1 MHVDDALIFAAL
13 PMQLDI
19 AKLLDIRTV
28 YNHVDEGQEGK
39 LVSEA
44 LEQITC
50 VQPNRLLRKTFMNF
64 RDELTPTVSL
74 FPKQSGSPPE
84 KVTPLM

>member
-39 LVSEA
+39 LISEA
-44 LEQITC
+44 LEQIAC
-50 VQPNRLLRKTFMNF
+50 VQPNRLLRKTLMNF
-64 RDELTPTVSL
+64 RD
-74 FPKQSGSPPE
+74 
-84 KVTPLM
+84 

>member
-1 MHVDDALIFAAL
+1 MRTIKGEHSFADWDELRPQNDFSALKRLMHVDNALIFAAL

-44 LEQITC
+44 LDKSPVYSQIVFC
-50 VQPNRLLRKTFMNF
+50 GKR
-64 RDELTPTVSL
+64 S
-74 FPKQSGSPPE
+74 
-84 KVTPLM
+84 